1 METLT
6 NSDTPTLVT
15 NLEVMHILAERIE
28 NRDADQSDKPQ
39 KSKRRQHPK
48 LKHRDWIEDEVYSY
62 LQQTPS
68 ANLDPK
74 RMPQLVANL
83 RGKKIPTAD
92 SQKKLENGD
101 KSEIKKNP
109 ITPASD
115 ESFGLT
121 DAETLQIL
129 NLMPTEPVEI
139 HLMIEELHSRMT
151 DEKRDELLEIIS
163 SYAASAEDTTDANM
177 EEVDQSCPS
186 ENGHV
191 NGHSEAMELEE
202 TSETAIKDEPS

>member
-28 NRDADQSDKPQ
+28 NRDAEQSDKHQ
-39 KSKRRQHPK
+39 NSKRRQHPK
-48 LKHRDWIEDEVYSY
+48 LKHRDWIEDEVYAY

-74 RMPQLVANL
+74 RMPQLVATL
-83 RGKKIPTAD
+83 RGKKIPTTN
-92 SQKKLENGD
+92 SPKKSDNG
-101 KSEIKKNP
+101 EKNGNKNKP
-109 ITPASD
+109 ETPTSD

-129 NLMPTEPVEI
+129 NLLPREPVEI

-151 DEKRDELLEIIS
+151 DEKRDELLQIIA
-163 SYAASAEDTTDANM
+163 SYADKSEETADANM
-177 EEVDQSCPS
+177 EEVDEISPS
-186 ENGHV
+186 ENGHM
-191 NGHSEAMELEE
+191 NGHDGEMELHE
-202 TSETAIKDEPS
+202 SNDTAIKDEPS